1 MATLLATVDQLAA
14 RLGVQLVSDTLE
26 YNRAEAALEDV
37 SIRARGVA
45 AQSTWTVNTV
55 PDEVRTV
62 VLAAARRIYVNP
74 DRYLSNMAGSFQA
87 TMAQNE
93 FTGDI
98 FMSGEMAVLRK
109 YQSSPG
115 LWVQSTTR
123 VGNEPFDPTRYWAD
137 DYNHEPI
144 LLLEGGQP

>member
-37 SIRARGVA
+37 SIRAKGLA
-45 AQSTWTVNTV
+45 GQSWTSITV

-87 TMAQNE
+87 TLAQNE

-98 FMSGEMAVLRK
+98 FMQGEIAVIRK
-109 YQSSPG
+109 YQSTPG

-123 VGNEPFDPTRYWAD
+123 VGDEPFDPTRYWSD
-137 DYNHEPI
+137 DYDNEPI
-144 LLLEGGQP
+144 LLLEGDQP